1 MLLNNV
7 GRKLFARIFNLSKS
21 LVLVIPVAVTTGLIV
36 AFFLWLLD
44 FVTTLRWNNT
54 WLIYLLP
61 LSGVLITLIYQSYGK
76 GTEAGNNLIINEIHE
91 STDAG
96 VPLKMAPLIIFTT
109 VFTHLFGG
117 SAGREGTALQIGGSI
132 ASYFSRIIKLS
143 SSDNKVLLMAGIAAG
158 FGAVFGTPVAG
169 GVFALEVL
177 SVGIIKYAGLLPCL
191 FAAFLANLV
200 CTACGVLHTQY
211 QVAYVGSHSSLNVW
225 FDMILLIKVVLS
237 SILFGLVAILF
248 VKFSEI
254 IKKMSNNFIRN
265 KLLIPIIGGG
275 LVVAI
280 SYLLG
285 TLDYLGLSVSSY
297 KVAGVSIVSAF
308 KEDGAET
315 FSWLWKLLLTAITLN
330 MGFKGGEVT
339 PLFFIGATLG
349 NTLAVLLGCPIDLLA
364 GLGFIAV
371 FAAATNTPLASI
383 ILGIELFGSENV
395 LYYAIS
401 CIVAYYF
408 SGDYTIYHAQRV
420 EVSKSLK
427 MNSKENAKL

>member
-1 MLLNNV
+1 MLLNNI
-7 GRKLFARIFNLSKS
+7 GRKLFVRIFNLSKS

-91 STDAG
+91 STDDG

-143 SSDNKVLLMAGIAAG
+143 SGDNKVLLMAGIAAG

-191 FAAFLANLV
+191 FAAFLADLV
-200 CTACGVLHTQY
+200 CTACGVFHTQY
-211 QVAYVGSHSSLNVW
+211 QVAYVGSHSSLNVS

-285 TLDYLGLSVSSY
+285 TSDYLGLSVSSY
-297 KVAGVSIVSAF
+297 KVACVSIVSAF

-420 EVSKSLK
+420 KVSKSLK